1 MPQTPYEIARTK
13 RPGMFDEELR
23 AHLRWGCVL
32 STPQAFLMG
41 RPIVKDAEHIL
52 QADPWHRF
60 PPEEVD
66 CWLVWLAAGD
76 LSAIWK
82 LVPYPLPWLAWAR
95 REGELRFYPFDSV
108 QAGLAKR
115 CKGR

>member
-13 RPGMFDEELR
+13 RPEMFEEELR

-66 CWLVWLAAGD
+66 CWIVWLFAGD
-76 LSAIWK
+76 LAKVMSM
-82 LVPYPLPWLAWAR
+82 VPYRLPWLAWAR
-95 REGELRFYPFDSV
+95 RDGPLRFFRFDTV
-108 QAGLAKR
+108 LAKVG
-115 CKGR
+115 KGR